1 MSELRYLS
9 QHNFEKVA
17 LSLGASEVGK
27 SRMSALVVW
36 AQFPDQDDAITF
48 LDLCRAGVFVDNVYP
63 SLSRKGK
70 AVVRFLR

>member
-17 LSLGASEVGK
+17 LSLEASEVGK
-27 SRMSALVVW
+27 SRLSALVMW
-36 AQFPDQDDAITF
+36 AQFPTQDDALAF

-70 AVVRFLR
+70 AVIKFLR